1 MEYNSPMHSETTL
14 TRPVWIG
21 TQQAL
26 NMLIKELN
34 RQTRIAVDTEANSL
48 HAYHERVCLIQFS
61 TSQTDYL
68 LDPLSITNL
77 SPLEEIFS
85 NPQIEKVFH
94 AVDYDVYGLN
104 RDYGFSI
111 NNLFDTM
118 IAARTLGYKSLG
130 LSSLLKEKFEI
141 ELDKR
146 FQKADWGQRPLPEDL
161 IDYARLDTRY
171 LLALRDKLEEELRQ
185 EGRWDLAQEDF
196 VRASQVNGHNGD
208 PRERWQRISGHQ
220 DLDRR
225 QQTILHELCLARERI
240 AEKLDRPLFKVIS
253 DRHLLT
259 LAQNIPAKMAELKEN
274 GLSDR
279 QIHRMG
285 KTMLEAVQRGKTTP
299 LVRATEAERQPDAV
313 VSRLQKLKN
322 WRKETATKL
331 GVESDVILSRI
342 TMQTIADQNP
352 ANYNELAV
360 IMREFPWRLSQYG
373 ESILDTLH
381 TSKKQEKQP

>member
-1 MEYNSPMHSETTL
+1 MYSETTL

-26 NMLIKELN
+26 NMLAKELS

-61 TSQTDYL
+61 TTQTDYL

-85 NPQIEKVFH
+85 NPKIEKVFH

-185 EGRWDLAQEDF
+185 KGRWELALEDF
-196 VRASQVNGHNGD
+196 TRASQVNGHNGD

-253 DRHLLT
+253 DRHLLA
-259 LAQNIPAKMAELKEN
+259 LAQNAPAKIAELKEN

-285 KTMLEAVQRGKTTP
+285 KTMLEAIQRGKNTP

-313 VSRLQKLKN
+313 VNRLQKLKN
-322 WRKETATKL
+322 WRKETAAKL
-331 GVESDVILSRI
+331 EVESDVILSRVA
-342 TMQTIADQNP
+342 MQAIAEQNP
-352 ANYNELAV
+352 ANYQELAL
-360 IMREFPWRLSQYG
+360 ILREFPWRLSQYG
-373 ESILDTLH
+373 ESILNALH
-381 TSKKQEKQP
+381 PPKKQEKQP